1 MGGQDWIGL
10 RIFKNF
16 ADQDCVGF
24 DFIWSGLDSDCKISQ
39 SAHLWYFGDIGGN
52 VHISR
57 RQSRAAKNSPSFFC
71 TSAACNSR
79 LSWWAV

>member
-24 DFIWSGLDSDCKISQ
+24 DFI
-39 SAHLWYFGDIGGN
+39 
-52 VHISR
+52 
-57 RQSRAAKNSPSFFC
+57 
-71 TSAACNSR
+71 
-79 LSWWAV
+79 